1 MPDGQDS
8 GSCGGHRLTV
18 TPRCKGG
25 TVTEGATILHADL
38 DSFFASVEQRDDPS
52 LRGRPVIV
60 GGGVVLAASYEAK
73 AHGVRTAMGGRAARA
88 LCPGAAVVPPRM
100 SAYTQASRD
109 VFDVFRDTTPLV
121 EPMSIDEAFLE
132 VGGLRRIAGTPEQ
145 IAARLRREVADR
157 VGLPITVGV
166 ARTKYLA
173 KVASA
178 VAKPD
183 GLLVV
188 PPDGE
193 REFLHPLPVRRLWG
207 VGPVTADKLNA
218 RGILTIGDLA
228 RVEEAALAPVI
239 GAASA
244 RHVHALSRL
253 MDPRPVRSGRRRR
266 SMGAQRALGRWT
278 GTAKD
283 LDDVLIGLVDRVT
296 RRLRDGGRVGTTV
309 VLRLRF
315 TDFTRATR
323 SHTLPH
329 PTADTAAVLH
339 ALRLLLASAAD
350 LVAERGITLVGIS
363 VAHLQDDD
371 AVQLTLPFDRRSGHQ
386 LDAALDAVRERF
398 GRDAIGRT
406 GLLGRSQGIEMP
418 VLDER
423 PGGPG

>member
-1 MPDGQDS
+1 
-8 GSCGGHRLTV
+8 
-18 TPRCKGG
+18 
-25 TVTEGATILHADL
+25 
-38 DSFFASVEQRDDPS
+38 
-52 LRGRPVIV
+52 
-60 GGGVVLAASYEAK
+60 
-73 AHGVRTAMGGRAARA
+73 
-88 LCPGAAVVPPRM
+88 M

-188 PPDGE
+188 PPDEE

-207 VGPVTADKLNA
+207 VGPVTADKLCA

-253 MDPRPVRSGRRRR
+253 MDTRPVRSGRRRR

-278 GTAKD
+278 GSSKD

-296 RRLRDGGRVGTTV
+296 QRLRDGGRVGATV

-315 TDFTRATR
+315 ADFTRATR

-350 LVAERGITLVGIS
+350 LVAERGITSWASRWRSCRTTSGPADAPVRPP
-363 VAHLQDDD
+363 LQPPAGHRPGRRPG
-371 AVQLTLPFDRRSGHQ
+371 AV
-386 LDAALDAVRERF
+386 

-406 GLLGRSQGIEMP
+406 GLLGRSRGIEMP
-418 VLDER
+418 VLDDD